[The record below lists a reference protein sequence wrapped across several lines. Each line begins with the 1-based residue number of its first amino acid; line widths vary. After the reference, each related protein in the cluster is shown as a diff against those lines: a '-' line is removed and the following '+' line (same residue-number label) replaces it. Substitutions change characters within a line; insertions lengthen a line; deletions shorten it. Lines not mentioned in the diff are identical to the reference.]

1 MIDLS
6 PAEAET
12 LIEQH
17 RHELFIFLVRRVACS
32 ETANDLLQDTFFRLI
47 NARSSQ
53 PIKNPRAFI
62 YRIAANLATDHLRRH
77 RYDNVDL
84 NGIEIA
90 TIADEAATPEQ
101 CLLSRQQLD
110 LCEQA
115 LDQLSPLCLKIFALS
130 RFEGYTHQQIA
141 EELGISVS
149 WVEKNIIRALKQC
162 KLAIN
167 RPEAV

>member
-1 MIDLS
+1 MIEFS

-17 RHELFIFLVRRVACS
+17 RQELFIFLVRRVACS

-47 NARSSQ
+47 NARTAQ
-53 PIKNPRAFI
+53 PIQNPRAFV
-62 YRIAANLATDHLRRH
+62 YRIAANLATDHLRRQKS
-77 RYDNVDL
+77 DNVDL
-84 NGIEIA
+84 TDIEVT
-90 TIADEAATPEQ
+90 TIADETATPEQ
-101 CLLSRQQLD
+101 HLMSRQQLD
-110 LCEQA
+110 LCEEA

-167 RPEAV
+167 RPDLI